1 LPRKAPDTVQE
12 IRITGGTY
20 ERNLLAPIL
29 AAKKQEIMIQ
39 NIRSGVVGL
48 AGIVTVG
55 AIGYFGIQA
64 YGLAAGVSDDLQ
76 SFLTRMKGT
85 ADTVVFGPESVK
97 TKKPPSQDGRVDF
110 LRDPEDPM
118 KRINPA
124 HGIPAVGPLFGFGMA
139 IGEKLNPT
147 DPSKWMEMFD
157 IGRGGFR

>member
-1 LPRKAPDTVQE
+1 MPRKAPDTVQE

-29 AAKKQEIMIQ
+29 AAKKQEIMIS

-48 AGIVTVG
+48 AGVLTVG

-64 YGLAAGVSDDLQ
+64 YGLAAGVSDELQ
-76 SFLTRMKGT
+76 AFLTRIKET
-85 ADTVVFGPESVK
+85 ADTAVFGPESVK
-97 TKKPPSQDGRVDF
+97 TEKPPPQDGRVGF
-110 LRDPEDPM
+110 LGRDPEDPM

-139 IGEKLNPT
+139 IGEKFNPT
-147 DPSKWMEMFD
+147 DPKWRDVFD
-157 IGRGGFR
+157 IGRR